1 MSPTDDQIAAVMNS
15 TGMDFLQ
22 ARNHLLGRELALQAH
37 EQARRKARM
46 EAEDRAIAYEQ
57 AYNNG
62 TCVQP

>member
-1 MSPTDDQIAAVMNS
+1 MSPSDYEIQCVMD
-15 TGMDFLQ
+15 TYGFDYLQ
-22 ARNHLLGRELALQAH
+22 ARNHLLGKELAVQAH

-62 TCVQP
+62 AGVQP

>member
-1 MSPTDDQIAAVMNS
+1 MSPSDYDIQCVMD
-15 TGMDFLQ
+15 TYGFDYAQ
-22 ARNHLLGRELALQAH
+22 ARNHLIGRELAVEH
-37 EQARRKARM
+37 YEQTRRKARM